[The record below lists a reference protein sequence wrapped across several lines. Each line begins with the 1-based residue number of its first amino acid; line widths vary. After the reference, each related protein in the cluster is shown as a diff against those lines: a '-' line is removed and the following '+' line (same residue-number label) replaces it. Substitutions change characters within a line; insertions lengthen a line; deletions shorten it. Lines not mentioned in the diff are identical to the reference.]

1 MDRWIKAQVVG
12 VDQQQR
18 DHQGITVRV
27 YTHPAPYSVGDEIV
41 VRIRKPR
48 NPKHHRKYWGMLR
61 RVVDATGFRWPTPEK
76 LHDWIRV
83 QTGQYHAN
91 EVIDGRVVIE
101 LKPTDFM
108 AMAQDEFEEFYA
120 LAVEC
125 ICWETGIDVD
135 ALGKE

>member
-1 MDRWIKAQVVG
+1 MDKWI
-12 VDQQQR
+12 
-18 DHQGITVRV
+18 QGMVANEGQDWVHIRI
-27 YTHPAPYSVGDEIV
+27 HPRPDGLSIGDEIV

-61 RVVDATGFRWPTPEK
+61 RVVDATGFKWQTPEK

-91 EVIDGRVVIE
+91 EVINGRVVIE

-108 AMAQDEFEEFYA
+108 AMAQDEFAEFYN

-125 ICWETGIDVD
+125 IAWETGIDPE
-135 ALGKE
+135 ALGRSEK